1 MEHLLKPNVVLSVVR
16 SSQQEWHVM
25 AEDVSEPLASFADP
39 QAACAWAVERAAPLN
54 GRVLVEEITGPGAA
68 ADPEFKYS
76 IPVSSSDTSWR
87 RPATR
92 ISPEPAGRRQPSPPT
107 PRFNGRL
114 TGQ

>member
-76 IPVSSSDTSWR
+76 IPVSSSDTGWR

-92 ISPEPAGRRQPSPPT
+92 ILPEPASRRPAAPLT
-107 PRFNGRL
+107 PRVNGPIN
-114 TGQ
+114 GQ